1 MPLYK
6 YEGIRK
12 SDGKTV
18 KGVLDAD
25 SEKGLRSAL
34 KREGIMP
41 ISTSVKGEGKDSA
54 EVDFSRYFNRVKK
67 ADIALITR
75 QLATLTRSGVTLVES
90 LTAVIDQCDKP
101 DLKSAMTDVRDQV
114 NQGVSLSDAFAK
126 YPKFFDRLFCNMV
139 NAGEQSGTLEQVLE
153 RLADFIEASD
163 RLKNK
168 VVGAMAY
175 PAFMVVVGV
184 VVINILMV
192 VVVPKVTSIF
202 ENFDTELPIY
212 TRILVAVSDFMG
224 AFWWLILLLLGFGI
238 FGFRKWKKTPKGEFS
253 WHRFMLRAP
262 IFGKLTMMV
271 AISRFSK
278 TLSTLLASGVP
289 LLSAMDITKGVLGN
303 VVLEKVIIDASSSI
317 REGESISDPLKA
329 SGYFPPVVTHM
340 IAVGE
345 KTGQLEAMLDNVS
358 SSYDA
363 QVDTKVMALTSILEP
378 MLIVIMGVVA
388 GGIAAAVMLP
398 LVQLN
403 EFI

>member
-12 SDGKTV
+12 SDGKTI

-34 KREGIMP
+34 KRDGIMP
-41 ISTSVKGEGKDSA
+41 ISTSVKGEGKDSK
-54 EVDFSRYFNRVKK
+54 EVDFGRYFNRVKK
-67 ADIALITR
+67 ADIALTTR
-75 QLATLTRSGVTLVES
+75 QLSTLTRSGVSLVES
-90 LTAVIDQCDKP
+90 LSAVIEQCDKP
-101 DLKSAMTDVRDQV
+101 DLKSAITDVRDQV
-114 NQGVSLSDAFAK
+114 NQGTSLSDAFGK
-126 YPKFFDRLFCNMV
+126 YPAFFDRLYCNMV
-139 NAGEQSGTLEQVLE
+139 HAGEQSGMLEQVLE

-168 VVGAMAY
+168 VIGAMAY
-175 PAFMVVVGV
+175 PAFMVVVGIA
-184 VVINILMV
+184 VINILMV

-202 ENFDTELPIY
+202 ENFDSELPIY
-212 TRILVAVSDFMG
+212 TRVLVWVSDFMS
-224 AFWWLILLLLGFGI
+224 AFWWLVLILVAGSI
-238 FGFRKWKKTPKGEFS
+238 WGFRKWKKTEKGEYA
-253 WHRFMLRAP
+253 WHRFTLRAP

-271 AISRFSK
+271 AISRFAK
-278 TLSTLLASGVP
+278 TLSTLLSSGVP

-303 VVLEKVIIDASSSI
+303 VVLEKVIVDASSSI

-345 KTGQLEAMLDNVS
+345 RTGQLEAMLDNVS
-358 SSYDA
+358 QSYDA
-363 QVDTKVMALTSILEP
+363 QVDTKVMALTSIIEP
-378 MLIVIMGVVA
+378 ALIVIMGVVA
-388 GGIAAAVMLP
+388 GGIAAAVLMP
-398 LVQLN
+398 LVKLN

>member
-1 MPLYK
+1 VPLYK
-6 YEGIRK
+6 YEGILRK
-12 SDGKTV
+12 DGKTV

-25 SEKGLRSAL
+25 SEKALRIAL
-34 KREGIMP
+34 KRDGIMP
-41 ISTSVKGEGKDSA
+41 TAVSVKGEGKDRN

-67 ADIALITR
+67 ADVALVTR
-75 QLATLTRSGVTLVES
+75 QLATLTRSGVSLVES
-90 LTAVIDQCDKP
+90 LSAVIEQCDKH
-101 DLKSAMTDVRDQV
+101 DLKSAITDIRDQV
-114 NQGVSLSDAFAK
+114 NQGISLSESFAR
-126 YPKFFDRLFCNMV
+126 YPAFFDRLYCNMV
-139 NAGEQSGTLEQVLE
+139 HAGEQSGTLEQVLE

-175 PAFMVVVGV
+175 PAFMLFVGV
-184 VVINILMV
+184 VVINILMI

-202 ENFDTELPIY
+202 DNFDTELPIY
-212 TRILVAVSDFMG
+212 TRVLVGVSDFMQQ
-224 AFWWLILLLLGFGI
+224 FWWLVIISAVFGI
-238 FGFRKWKKTPKGEFS
+238 WGFRKWKKTEKGEYA
-253 WHRFMLRAP
+253 WHRFTLRAP

-278 TLSTLLASGVP
+278 TLATLLSSGVP

-303 VVLEKVIIDASSSI
+303 VVLEKVVVDASGSI

-345 KTGQLEAMLDNVS
+345 RTGQLEAMLENVS
-358 SSYDA
+358 QSYDA
-363 QVDTKVMALTSILEP
+363 QVDAKVMALTSILEP
-378 MLIVIMGVVA
+378 LLIVIMGVGA
-388 GGIAAAVMLP
+388 GGIAAAVLLP
-398 LVQLN
+398 LVQIN

>member
-6 YEGIRK
+6 YEGILRK
-12 SDGKTV
+12 DGKTV

-25 SEKGLRSAL
+25 SEKALRTAL
-34 KREGIMP
+34 KRDGIMP
-41 ISTSVKGEGKDSA
+41 TAVSVKGEGKDRN

-67 ADIALITR
+67 ADVALVTR
-75 QLATLTRSGVTLVES
+75 QLATLTRSGVSLVES
-90 LTAVIDQCDKP
+90 LSAVIEQCDKH
-101 DLKSAMTDVRDQV
+101 DLKSAITDIRDQV
-114 NQGVSLSDAFAK
+114 NQGISLSESFAR
-126 YPKFFDRLFCNMV
+126 YPAFFDRLYCNMV
-139 NAGEQSGTLEQVLE
+139 HAGEQSGTLEQVLA

-175 PAFMVVVGV
+175 PAFMLFVGV
-184 VVINILMV
+184 VVINILMI

-202 ENFDTELPIY
+202 DNFDTELPIY
-212 TRILVAVSDFMG
+212 TRILVGFSDFMQQ
-224 AFWWLILLLLGFGI
+224 FWWMVIISVVFSVW
-238 FGFRKWKKTPKGEFS
+238 GFRKWKKTEKGEYA
-253 WHRFMLRAP
+253 WHRFTLRAP

-278 TLSTLLASGVP
+278 TLATLLSSGVP

-303 VVLEKVIIDASSSI
+303 VVLEKVVVDASGSI

-345 KTGQLEAMLDNVS
+345 RTGQLEAMLENVS
-358 SSYDA
+358 QSYDA
-363 QVDTKVMALTSILEP
+363 QVDAKVMALTSILEP
-378 MLIVIMGVVA
+378 LLIVIMGVGA
-388 GGIAAAVMLP
+388 GGIAAAVLLP
-398 LVQLN
+398 LVQIN

>member
-6 YEGIRK
+6 YEGLRR

-25 SEKGLRSAL
+25 NEKSLRSAL
-34 KREGIMP
+34 KRDGIMP
-41 ISTSVKGEGKDSA
+41 ISTSVKGEGKDA
-54 EVDFSRYFNRVKK
+54 TEVDFGRYFNRVKK
-67 ADIALITR
+67 ADIALLTR
-75 QLATLTRSGVTLVES
+75 QLATLTRSGVSLVES
-90 LTAVIDQCDKP
+90 LTAVIDQSDKP

-114 NQGVSLSDAFAK
+114 NQGMSLSDAFSK
-126 YPKFFDRLFCNMV
+126 YPAYFDRLYCNMV
-139 NAGEQSGTLEQVLE
+139 NAGEHSGNMEQVLE
-153 RLADFIEASD
+153 RLADFIESSD

-224 AFWWLILLLLGFGI
+224 AFWWLILILLTLSI
-238 FGFRKWKKTPKGEFS
+238 VGFRKWKKTPKGEYT
-253 WHRFMLRAP
+253 WHRFTLRAP

-271 AISRFSK
+271 AISRFAK
-278 TLSTLLASGVP
+278 TLSTLLSSGVP

-303 VVLEKVIIDASSSI
+303 VVLEKVVVDASSSI

-388 GGIAAAVMLP
+388 GGIAAAVLMP
-398 LVQLN
+398 LVKLN

>member
-6 YEGIRK
+6 YEGILRK
-12 SDGKTV
+12 DGKTV

-25 SEKGLRSAL
+25 SEKALRTAL
-34 KREGIMP
+34 KRDGIMP
-41 ISTSVKGEGKDSA
+41 TAVSVKGEGKDKN

-67 ADIALITR
+67 ADVALVTR
-75 QLATLTRSGVTLVES
+75 QLATLTRSGVSLVES
-90 LTAVIDQCDKP
+90 LSAVIEQCDKH
-101 DLKSAMTDVRDQV
+101 DLKSAITDIRDQV
-114 NQGVSLSDAFAK
+114 NQGISLSESFAR
-126 YPKFFDRLFCNMV
+126 YPAFFDRLYCNMV
-139 NAGEQSGTLEQVLE
+139 HAGEQSGTLEQVLE

-175 PAFMVVVGV
+175 PAFMLFVGV
-184 VVINILMV
+184 VVINILMI

-202 ENFDTELPIY
+202 DNFDTELPIY
-212 TRILVAVSDFMG
+212 TRILVGFSDFMQQ
-224 AFWWLILLLLGFGI
+224 FWWLVIISVVFGVW
-238 FGFRKWKKTPKGEFS
+238 GFRKWKKTEKGEYA
-253 WHRFMLRAP
+253 WHRFTLRAP

-278 TLSTLLASGVP
+278 TLATLLSSGVP

-303 VVLEKVIIDASSSI
+303 VVLEKVVVDASGSI

-345 KTGQLEAMLDNVS
+345 RTGQLEAMLENVS
-358 SSYDA
+358 QSYDA
-363 QVDTKVMALTSILEP
+363 QVDAKVMALTSILEP
-378 MLIVIMGVVA
+378 LLIVIMGVGA
-388 GGIAAAVMLP
+388 GGIAAAVLLP
-398 LVQLN
+398 LVQIN

>member
-12 SDGKTV
+12 NDGKTV

-25 SEKGLRSAL
+25 NEKSLRQAL
-34 KREGIMP
+34 KRDGIMP
-41 ISTSVKGEGKDSA
+41 TSTTVKGKGRDRD
-54 EVDFSRYFNRVKK
+54 EVDFGRYFNRVKK

-75 QLATLTRSGVTLVES
+75 QLATLTKSGVSLVES

-101 DLKSAMTDVRDQV
+101 DLKSAITDVRDQV
-114 NQGVSLSDAFAK
+114 NQGTSLSDAFAK
-126 YPKFFDRLFCNMV
+126 FPQFFDRLFCNMV
-139 NAGEQSGTLEQVLE
+139 DAGEQSGTLEQVLE
-153 RLADFIEASD
+153 RLSDFIEASD

-175 PAFMVVVGV
+175 PAFMLFVGV
-184 VVINILMV
+184 VVINILMI

-202 ENFDTELPIY
+202 ENFDKELPIY
-212 TRILVAVSDFMG
+212 TRILVSLSDFM
-224 AFWWLILLLLGFGI
+224 ANFWWLVLIAFVGGI
-238 FGFRKWKKTPKGEFS
+238 WGFRNWKKTEKGKYA
-253 WHRFMLRAP
+253 WHKFTLRAP

-278 TLSTLLASGVP
+278 TLATLLSSGVP
-289 LLSAMDITKGVLGN
+289 LLSAMDITRKVLGN
-303 VVLEKVIIDASSSI
+303 VVLEKVIVDASKSI
-317 REGESISDPLKA
+317 REGESISEPLKA

-345 KTGQLEAMLDNVS
+345 RTGQLEAMLENVS
-358 SSYDA
+358 LSYDA
-363 QVDTKVMALTSILEP
+363 QVDAKVMALTSILEP
-378 MLIVIMGVVA
+378 LLIVLMGVGA
-388 GGIAAAVMLP
+388 GGIAAAVLLP
-398 LVQLN
+398 LVQIN